1 MSTDAVII
9 ERALTPEEAALI
21 RGTYRKIEDDAA
33 SVERAAIVRAIRAEA
48 DDYHAAADDLALRV
62 TEITTEEAGR
72 ISQLWS
78 TAAALRRLAVVISKR
93 ETEDRP

>member
-1 MSTDAVII
+1 MTTEAVVV
-9 ERALTPEEAALI
+9 ERPLTPEEVVLI
-21 RGTYRKIEDDAA
+21 RGAYKTIEGAA
-33 SVERAAIVRAIRAEA
+33 AAAERAAIVRAIRAEA